1 MDKQRKLATFED
13 FWQEVEAEARAE
25 GPAAVAQLERMAH
38 RFLIGGELSV
48 LRHRR
53 QLTQA
58 ELAEVTGIDQG
69 EISKIERGVSNATE
83 DTLARLARALG
94 AELAIVPAE
103 AVAV

>member
-1 MDKQRKLATFED
+1 MNNAQKPTTFED

-25 GPAAVAQLERMAH
+25 GPAAVAELERLAH
-38 RFLIGGELSV
+38 RVRIGGQLSV
-48 LRHRR
+48 MRHRR
-53 QLTQA
+53 QLTQE
-58 ELAEVTGIDQG
+58 ELASATGIDQG

>member
-1 MDKQRKLATFED
+1 MDKPRKPPTFED

-25 GPAAVAQLERMAH
+25 RPAAVAQLERMAH
-38 RFLIGGELSV
+38 RFRIGGELSV

-58 ELAEVTGIDQG
+58 ELAELTGIDQG

-103 AVAV
+103 AAI